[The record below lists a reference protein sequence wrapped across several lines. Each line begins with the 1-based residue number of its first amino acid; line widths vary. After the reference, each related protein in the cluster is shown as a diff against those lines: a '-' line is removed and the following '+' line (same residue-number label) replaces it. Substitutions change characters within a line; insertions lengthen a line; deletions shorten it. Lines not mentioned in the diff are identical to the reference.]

1 MGGVVTDARYLVP
14 LSALP
19 FQPHGATLA
28 WECKVCGWVWSPFT
42 APALSCEHI
51 DGPEVVTCLD
61 LSAPPERDGIPERLD
76 ALPWALA
83 VLAKRINANPIDIDD
98 IRPMDWNGNATTWEV
113 RNRSGYVAI
122 LTPEDDGWEDY
133 DHADPDQPRRIV
145 AAALRKTH
153 VQTESP

>member
-1 MGGVVTDARYLVP
+1 MTDPRYLVP

-19 FQPHGATLA
+19 FQPHGVTLA

-61 LSAPPERDGIPERLD
+61 LSAPPTRDGIPERLD
-76 ALPWALA
+76 ALGWALV
-83 VLAKRINANPIDIDD
+83 VLAKRVGMAIDD
-98 IRPMDWNGNATTWEV
+98 IDAIRPMMWRDSIVWDVYGFGGRYLT
-113 RNRSGYVAI
+113 I
-122 LTPEDDGWEDY
+122 LSPGDDGWEDF
-133 DHADPDQPRRIV
+133 DVDDLDQRRRIV

-153 VQTESP
+153 VQTETSP

>member
-1 MGGVVTDARYLVP
+1 MTDPRYLVP

-19 FQPHGATLA
+19 FQPHGVTLA

-76 ALPWALA
+76 ALEWALV
-83 VLAKRINANPIDIDD
+83 VLAKRVGMAIDD
-98 IRPMDWNGNATTWEV
+98 IDAIRPMMWRDSIVWDVYGFGGRYLT
-113 RNRSGYVAI
+113 I
-122 LTPEDDGWEDY
+122 LSPGDDGWEDF
-133 DHADPDQPRRIV
+133 DVDDPNQSRRIV

>member
-1 MGGVVTDARYLVP
+1 MTDARYLVP

-51 DGPEVVTCLD
+51 DGPEVVACLD

-76 ALPWALA
+76 ALGWALA
-83 VLAKRINANPIDIDD
+83 VLAKRVGWSGDIGAF
-98 IRPMDWNGNATTWEV
+98 WW
-113 RNRSGYVAI
+113 S
-122 LTPEDDGWEDY
+122 DDGSAGFASDDGPDAVRFFVQIWPDTIGLSP
-133 DHADPDQPRRIV
+133 ADATRAIV
-145 AAALRKTH
+145 AQALRTH